1 MQISCNNPIIIIDSF
16 EILQQ
21 LPYRLISAA
30 LEEQA
35 AHGGGGAVIEF
46 VSLFPGVQDAKNT
59 APAAMPNHAQASAL
73 FILFA
78 QPAAVFAHGG
88 ESFAVRR
95 HVRKPPIVEIV
106 EGLAQICD
114 VYTHL
119 RARDPHFLR
128 R

>member
-1 MQISCNNPIIIIDSF
+1 
-16 EILQQ
+16 
-21 LPYRLISAA
+21 
-30 LEEQA
+30 
-35 AHGGGGAVIEF
+35 
-46 VSLFPGVQDAKNT
+46 
-59 APAAMPNHAQASAL
+59 MPNHAQASAL

-88 ESFAVRR
+88 ESFAVRQ

-119 RARDPHFLR
+119 RAREHIFFARKVIKVRLLPYTGAAGRHFPSGK
-128 R
+128 